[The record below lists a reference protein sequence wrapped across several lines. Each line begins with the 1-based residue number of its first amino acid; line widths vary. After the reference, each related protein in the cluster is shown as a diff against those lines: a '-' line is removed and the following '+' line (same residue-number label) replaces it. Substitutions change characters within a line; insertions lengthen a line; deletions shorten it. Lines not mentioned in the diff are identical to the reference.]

1 MPHLYP
7 IRMRLEP
14 ETIDDLQHTKAAVER
29 LSKNILFKKTKEVFG
44 SFAK

>member
-7 IRMRLEP
+7 IRKRLELV
-14 ETIDDLQHTKAAVER
+14 TIDDLQHIKAAVER
-29 LSKNILFKKTKEVFG
+29 LSKNILFKKIKEVFG